1 MKEIKAT
8 IQPHMLSKVMS
19 ALHELPSFPGVTVFK
34 CEGQG
39 RGKGPNGIYIAV
51 GDGPFFRA
59 KERLEIICHDDQ
71 AANIVATIVRN
82 AHTGNPG
89 DGIVSVSTLDSVR
102 GIRTNEE
109 YSDAR

>member
-8 IQPHMLSKVMS
+8 IQPHMLSKVMA
-19 ALHELPSFPGVTVFK
+19 ALHELSSFPGVTVFK

-39 RGKGPNGIYIAV
+39 RGKGPNGTHVAV
-51 GDGPFFRA
+51 GDGTFFRA
-59 KERLEIICHDDQ
+59 KERLEIICPDDQ
-71 AANIVATIVRN
+71 AANIVSTIVRH

-89 DGIVSVSTLDSVR
+89 DGIISVSTLANVVR
-102 GIRTNEE
+102 IRTEEE

>member
-8 IQPHMLSKVMS
+8 IQPHMLSKVIT

-39 RGKGPNGIYIAV
+39 RGKGPNGTYVAT

-59 KERLEIICHDDQ
+59 KDRLEIVCPDEQ
-71 AANIVATIVRN
+71 VSSIVSTIAQH

-89 DGIVSVSTLDSVR
+89 DGLIWVVMLENCMR
-102 GIRTNEE
+102 IRTGEE
-109 YSDAR
+109 CQDAR